1 MCRAELI
8 LVFQV
13 EADQVVE
20 DQAAQVAASLGKFH
34 DARDETT
41 RGTIPIFNL
50 RRRQER
56 DQYFKMVGLTS
67 LGDVR

>member
-1 MCRAELI
+1 MCRAELS

-41 RGTIPIFNL
+41 RGTIPSSISGGN
-50 RRRQER
+50 RS
-56 DQYFKMVGLTS
+56 GTS
-67 LGDVR
+67 ISKW